1 MISDTE
7 ASTANADVMSDR
19 GASRA
24 EHNVMSN
31 GGVMSDRECVMELV
45 VVVLVHV
52 CVVVKWSYILKMLN
66 DIVAFVSCK

>member
-7 ASTANADVMSDR
+7 ASRANADVMSDR

-31 GGVMSDRECVMELV
+31 GDVMSDRECVMELV